1 MSQMKAGERRFVPR
15 RDMSG
20 ADLRSWRLQQNGEF
34 KIRNTKEDGWSQAQA
49 AEWYGVSRR
58 QWGRWEKLP
67 AGRLPL
73 SLVKNLMRY
82 GSSYHAIVDRMFDT
96 PGHKVEEWGGV
107 VPQIATP
114 AKEG

>member
-20 ADLRSWRLQQNGEF
+20 ADLRTWRLQQNGEH
-34 KIRNTKEDGWSQAQA
+34 KIRHSMRDGWSQVQA
-49 AEWYGVSRR
+49 AEWYGCSRR
-58 QWGRWEKLP
+58 QWQRWEQAK
-67 AGRLPL
+67 AGHVPL
-73 SLVKNLMRY
+73 HLTKALMRY
-82 GSSYHAIVDRMFDT
+82 GTSYHAIVDRMFDT
-96 PGHKVEEWGGV
+96 PNHKVEEWDGV